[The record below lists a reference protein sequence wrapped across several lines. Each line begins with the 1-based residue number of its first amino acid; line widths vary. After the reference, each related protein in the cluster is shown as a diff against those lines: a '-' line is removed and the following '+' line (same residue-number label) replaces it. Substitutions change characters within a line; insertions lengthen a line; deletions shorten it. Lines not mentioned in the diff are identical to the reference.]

1 MRALCL
7 ARALLVA
14 LGISVTAC
22 APTTDAHVDTLKRS
36 TLGDTENGVTPKLD
50 TLLTYE
56 VSAPQDRAALLIEYC
71 ERTALTVTNKDGKSV
86 CGPFVSRFEASL
98 MAGLVPGGSVR
109 LADRYESPTTPDPW
123 EKLRAPY
130 ERTAAYVGTRRFGAH
145 RFALVT
151 WELDDAAAEKRRAL
165 EIPKEA
171 AGKRQPRSVKEEL
184 SKGPVPGADELP
196 PEAPPPSAKEPV
208 VEQEL
213 YEIEGSAPR
222 FVTRLPWLDA
232 LVSSNGVEIATSK
245 GELLFLQ
252 VLDAAEAG
260 KRKSERI
267 TGWRWGMDGREK
279 VFERA
284 FVGWVKQKDETR
296 ELTVTRVSAK
306 PGGLVFTPYK
316 ITLAPKDA
324 AKEID
329 LDLNDWGDPG
339 WKDQPLPDLVE
350 LKSVEKLADGYES
363 LEPIE

>member
-1 MRALCL
+1 MRQLRL
-7 ARALLVA
+7 WLALLA
-14 LGISVTAC
+14 TSAGAC

-36 TLGDTENGVTPKLD
+36 TLTESESGATPKLD

-56 VSAPQDRAALLIEYC
+56 VSAPQERATLLIEYC
-71 ERTALTVTNKDGKSV
+71 ERTGLTVTSKDGKSA

-109 LADRYESPTTPDPW
+109 LADHYDSPTTPAPW

-130 ERTAAYVGTRRFGAH
+130 ERSAAYVGTRRFGAH

-196 PEAPPPSAKEPV
+196 PEPPPPSAKEPV

-252 VLDAAEAG
+252 VLDAPEGG

-267 TGWRWGMDGREK
+267 TAWRWGMDGREK
-279 VFERA
+279 VFERS
-284 FVGWVKQKDETR
+284 FLGWSKQKDGAR

-316 ITLAPKDA
+316 IAFAPKDG
-324 AKEID
+324 AKELD

-350 LKSVEKLADGYES
+350 LTSVEKLDDAFES